1 MPAQEAHTPLGG
13 TTSEDYS
20 SCYYNE
26 GHLGAED
33 YDWENDHWRGFFTMV
48 ADRIIAA
55 TRPTD
60 VLDVGC
66 AKGLLVQALAAKGVD
81 ARGFDVSTHAIAAAH
96 QDVRDR
102 LTVGSATEPIAGH
115 WSLITC
121 IEVLEHMSPADAQL
135 AIDHICAATDRVL
148 FSSSPGDFN
157 EPTHINTHQTPTWVQ
172 WFAERGLFRRTDV
185 DMSFLSPWAVLFER
199 ADPDVRQV
207 VHRYESMLTP
217 LIGEV
222 LDKRSALLESHR
234 KVSSLYDQLTDGPPG
249 EYALTKQHAA
259 NLEEQLAT
267 VSEEVAQARH
277 DRLTARDH
285 TIGLEA
291 EVARLKEDLTKV
303 RQRATS
309 LRKRVDNLEGKLKR
323 QRTMR
328 LEQKERLDQLRT
340 KVAEERQRAD
350 SRDRE
355 IGAIRSSST
364 WRIGRLF
371 VAPFSGFK
379 R

>member
-1 MPAQEAHTPLGG
+1 
-13 TTSEDYS
+13 
-20 SCYYNE
+20 
-26 GHLGAED
+26 
-33 YDWENDHWRGFFTMV
+33 
-48 ADRIIAA
+48 
-55 TRPTD
+55 
-60 VLDVGC
+60 
-66 AKGLLVQALAAKGVD
+66 
-81 ARGFDVSTHAIAAAH
+81 
-96 QDVRDR
+96 
-102 LTVGSATEPIAGH
+102 
-115 WSLITC
+115 
-121 IEVLEHMSPADAQL
+121 
-135 AIDHICAATDRVL
+135 
-148 FSSSPGDFN
+148 
-157 EPTHINTHQTPTWVQ
+157 
-172 WFAERGLFRRTDV
+172 
-185 DMSFLSPWAVLFER
+185 MSFLSPWAVLFER

-277 DRLTARDH
+277 DQLTARDH

-328 LEQKERLDQLRT
+328 REQKARLDQLRA

-350 SRDRE
+350 SRERE